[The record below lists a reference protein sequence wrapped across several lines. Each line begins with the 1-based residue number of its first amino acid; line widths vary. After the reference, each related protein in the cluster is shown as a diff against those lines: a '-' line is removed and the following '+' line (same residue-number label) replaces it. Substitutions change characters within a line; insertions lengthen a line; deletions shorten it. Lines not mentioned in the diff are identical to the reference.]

1 MNWIDLISAVL
12 GLSCVVL
19 AGRRLVANF
28 WVGYVYNIFLFIL
41 FLYNGLYASM
51 AIQLLA
57 FAINGIGHWRWT
69 HPEEKEM
76 ASDGSLAVTRL
87 LSREYVWYSLLV
99 VATFGMLFL
108 LLRNTNDPQP
118 VLDSVCTAMILL
130 AQWLSAQKKLECWWV
145 WLAVN
150 IMNLILY
157 LKAGLLFMPI
167 VALLY
172 LANGIWSLISWKKHE
187 GNTENN

>member
-87 LSREYVWYSLLV
+87 SSREYVWYSLLV

-118 VLDSVCTAMILL
+118 VLDAVCTSMILL
-130 AQWLSAQKKLECWWV
+130 AQWLSAQKKIECWWV

-157 LKAGLLFMPI
+157 LKAGLVFMPI
-167 VALLY
+167 VSLLY

>member
-87 LSREYVWYSLLV
+87 SSREYVWYSLLV

-187 GNTENN
+187 GNTEIN

>member
-1 MNWIDLISAVL
+1 MISAVL

-87 LSREYVWYSLLV
+87 SSREYVWYSLLV

>member
-87 LSREYVWYSLLV
+87 SSREYVWYSLLV

-172 LANGIWSLISWKKHE
+172 LANGIWSLISWNKHE

>member
-87 LSREYVWYSLLV
+87 SSREYVWYSLLV